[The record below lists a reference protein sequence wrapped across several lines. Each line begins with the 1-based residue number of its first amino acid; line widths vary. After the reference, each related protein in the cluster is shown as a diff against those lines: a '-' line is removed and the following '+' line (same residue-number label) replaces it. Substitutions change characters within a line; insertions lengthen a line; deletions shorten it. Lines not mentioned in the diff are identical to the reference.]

1 MKEQLLD
8 IVRDSESPV
17 LAGNLARE
25 YLQARILL
33 ALQEAGAMIPLAFQ
47 GGTALRFLFG
57 LPRFSEDLDFALE
70 RPERSPFDLA
80 QVEGRIRA
88 RLERGGYEVKT
99 RRKADRVFESLLVSF
114 PGLLYESG
122 LSPHKSQRLSIR
134 IELDTKPPAGAGLTT
149 TIVRR
154 HALLNLQHHDRP
166 SLLSGKLHA
175 ILQRGWT
182 KGRDLERPDLA
193 RSQPQPLEQR
203 PWTDRLGGVGAR
215 RPHLEACGAPAGGI
229 YGLGC
234 RRAGRLALPGARPRH
249 RAFREGEPPEDAR
262 GLGRWRDSTLPPDS
276 SQPSIPATSSTA
288 LSIRSR
294 SGNSSFRYSSP
305 LAIAMAAY
313 TPSPPRVG
321 LSP

>member
-88 RLERGGYEVKT
+88 RLEREGYKVKT
-99 RRKADRVFESLLVSF
+99 RRKVDRVVESILVSF
-114 PGLLYESG
+114 PGLLYEAG

-182 KGRDLERPDLA
+182 KGRDLFDLFWYLSDPTWPDPNLNLLNNALGQTAWEGSALEDLTWKPVVRQRVESMDWDAAA
-193 RSQPQPLEQR
+193 RDVGPFLE
-203 PWTDRLGGVGAR
+203 
-215 RPHLEACGAPAGGI
+215 
-229 YGLGC
+229 
-234 RRAGRLALPGARPRH
+234 PG
-249 RAFREGEPPEDAR
+249 
-262 GLGRWRDSTLPPDS
+262 
-276 SQPSIPATSSTA
+276 PATA
-288 LSIRSR
+288 LF
-294 SGNSSFRYSSP
+294 GKEN
-305 LAIAMAAY
+305 LLKM
-313 TPSPPRVG
+313 
-321 LSP
+321 LEE